1 MTVIYSWGYIQ
12 LQTETP
18 CDFRFAADLVNS
30 FQAKEAQADKLTGT
44 LAVNIPSVSEIPLV
58 RTPTINRD
66 LPQRV
71 ADFVTLAEALDYA
84 AQGVTGFN
92 FYSGRG
98 ALSSVLG
105 YTEMRRQALVTARKL
120 LSTGLKRMDRVA
132 IVAETGPEFV
142 ITFFACQYAGL
153 IPCPVPYSMYIGGKD
168 AYEVRIAGML
178 RAADAHCIVTPL
190 EQVDSIRVAAAL
202 AGVDLVFTHEDLA
215 VLPEAMSKL
224 KGFGADEVAYIQYSS
239 GSTSAP
245 KGVLISQRAIMTNA
259 NGMLAF
265 GMNIRPTD
273 RGFSW
278 LPFYH
283 DMGLVGFCLSPMLS
297 QCSVDYLATTSFARR
312 PALWLK
318 LISDNRCTISFS
330 PTFGY
335 DLAAK
340 RVGSEAVKL
349 DLSCWRVAGIGGD
362 MVRPDVLKAFAA
374 SLGAGKFSSLA
385 FLPCYGMA
393 ESTLAISFSK
403 LGQPLRVDH
412 VDRKAVHDDNMA
424 IAVPADAPDAR
435 GFVVCGR
442 IIPGHEMEVR
452 NAAGETLAAR
462 QIGRIF
468 VKGNSLMSGYFNN
481 AESTADAVDER
492 GFLDTGDM
500 GYLLDGEIVV
510 TGRAKDLILHNG
522 RNIWPQ
528 DIEWAAEQNGELKS
542 GDVAAFAVEGEDGD
556 DEVVVLVECRSTDA
570 SVQDQLRRDVAKL
583 VHQGSG
589 VDCDIVLV
597 APRSLPFTSSGKLSR
612 AGARLRYLSGEMT
625 VIAPAQA

>member
-1 MTVIYSWGYIQ
+1 M
-12 LQTETP
+12 
-18 CDFRFAADLVNS
+18 
-30 FQAKEAQADKLTGT
+30 TGT
-44 LAVNIPSVSEIPLV
+44 LALNAASSTVMSLIK
-58 RTPTINRD
+58 TPTLNRD
-66 LPQRV
+66 LPQRL
-71 ADFVTLAEALDYA
+71 ADFATLAEGLDYA

-98 ALSSVLG
+98 ALTHVLPFA
-105 YTEMRRQALVTARKL
+105 ELRRQALVTARRL

-142 ITFFACQYAGL
+142 VTFFACQYAGL
-153 IPCPVPYSMYIGGKD
+153 VPCPVPYSMYIGGKD
-168 AYEVRIAGML
+168 AYETRIAGML
-178 RAADAHCIVTPL
+178 RAADAHCIVTPG
-190 EQVDSIRVAAAL
+190 EQVESIRAAADL
-202 AGVDLVFTHEDLA
+202 AGVDLVFTHEELA
-215 VLPEAMSKL
+215 ALPEAMSKL
-224 KGFGADEVAYIQYSS
+224 AGFAAGDVAYIQYSS

-265 GMNIRPTD
+265 GMNTRPTD

-278 LPFYH
+278 LPLYH

-297 QCSVDYLATTSFARR
+297 QSSVDYLATTAFARR

-340 RVGSEAVKL
+340 RVGSEAAKL

-362 MVRPDVLKAFAA
+362 MVRPDVLKSFAGVL
-374 SLGAGKFSSLA
+374 SSGQFSHSA

-403 LGQPLRVDH
+403 LGAPLRVDY
-412 VDRKAVHDDNMA
+412 VDRKAVHNQSLA
-424 IAVPADAPDAR
+424 IAVSADAPDAR
-435 GFVVCGR
+435 GFAVCGR
-442 IIPGHEMEVR
+442 IIPGHQMEVR

-462 QIGRIF
+462 HIGRIF
-468 VKGNSLMSGYFNN
+468 VKGSSLMSGYFNN
-481 AESTADAVDER
+481 VEATADVTDAR

-500 GYLLDGEIVV
+500 GYMLDDEIVI

-528 DIEWAAEQNGELKS
+528 DIEWAAEQSGELKS
-542 GDVAAFAVEGEDGD
+542 GDVAAFAVEADDGD
-556 DEVVVLVECRSTDA
+556 DEVVVLVECRSTEP
-570 SVQDQLRRDVAKL
+570 VIQDQLRRDVAKL

-589 VDCDIVLV
+589 VDCAIVLV

-612 AGARLRYLSGEMT
+612 AGARAKYLAGEMSI
-625 VIAPAQA
+625 IAASAA